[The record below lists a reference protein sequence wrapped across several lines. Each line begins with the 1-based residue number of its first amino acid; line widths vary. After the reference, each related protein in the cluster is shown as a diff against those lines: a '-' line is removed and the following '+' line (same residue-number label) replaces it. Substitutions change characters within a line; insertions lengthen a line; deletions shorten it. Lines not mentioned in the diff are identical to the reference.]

1 MISLCGLLLQY
12 RQSQPH
18 VLSDISVFMN
28 MSEIARFSNHTFP
41 FIPQINVGVVR
52 RLKGVLRIARG
63 RQLPITVPPSAD
75 PPCVL
80 AEAVCKQGA
89 YSQGLSSPCYS
100 HIDPS
105 EVQRLLYPS
114 FAEVTMLPG
123 TSDPF
128 TVEKY
133 TKETGRNYNR
143 VTLYL
148 CSEEDFFTGKNVV
161 HGMQ

>member
-1 MISLCGLLLQY
+1 
-12 RQSQPH
+12 
-18 VLSDISVFMN
+18 MN

-41 FIPQINVGVVR
+41 SIPQINVGVVR

-75 PPCVL
+75 APCVL
-80 AEAVCKQGA
+80 AEAVRKQGA
-89 YSQGLSSPCYS
+89 YS

-123 TSDPF
+123 TSDPS